1 MLNGISPL
9 DYRESPDR
17 MSHVTTSEK
26 LNTMSAAG
34 SPVACGLGWSSH
46 INPSQVAGDLPA
58 LPFPTSSPTPSGA
71 TSDKYP
77 LYGRV
82 ECPLC
87 CVPPSYP
94 LGIRK
99 SPIRNSTIALL
110 SLLFLSGCGSDKN
123 ESWRASTP
131 GVIHE
136 SNGFRFG
143 FYGPRES
150 GYAPDGE
157 LALTANAVTVEEIG
171 LALELRAIEL
181 AIRTGSDAISTVATL
196 RGCVIWIVDDYSFEV
211 GNVWA
216 AGLRE
221 GSTIYVSLW
230 LRAEVSIE
238 ADIPLDAPA
247 WTIRPPANGAGWRY
261 GSGARLVPAA
271 DHELGHVLFGPY
283 FEH

>member
-1 MLNGISPL
+1 MKLFSDL
-9 DYRESPDR
+9 DKRHREMYYPRVRQTR
-17 MSHVTTSEK
+17 MMVHRSAEGSSAVT
-26 LNTMSAAG
+26 G
-34 SPVACGLGWSSH
+34 QGFV
-46 INPSQVAGDLPA
+46 SQPTYGQATGDLPA
-58 LPFPTSSPTPSGA
+58 LPFPSTSPRGA
-71 TSDKYP
+71 TSDNVSFYA
-77 LYGRV
+77 RV

-87 CVPPSYP
+87 CVPSSYP